1 MTCEHAEFDELWPVQ
16 VPRRLGLALLAG
28 SFAYMH
34 QCTRR
39 SPCTRNA
46 QRARGVDAA
55 RVPAPMSHG
64 LRWPALPPSWRILL
78 AAVAVIVL
86 VGAIVLVC
94 RPREGT
100 APALP
105 PRHRTR
111 RRRFLSAP
119 SSSRPLTIAAVMNTM
134 GGGAHDALAV
144 TAARNPRRVL
154 MTGFRTIK
162 AIRRWLTTPAT
173 ADFRRPGRFRL
184 MLVPAADCP
193 QRSFSLM
200 VRWQPLVRLATRC
213 DNRGCRCPSRSP
225 PTLPT

>member
-1 MTCEHAEFDELWPVQ
+1 MAYSVGRIEGGKIPQAEGRSYDVRELLGGDDRYEGGDYAVLYLS
-16 VPRRLGLALLAG
+16 PRD
-28 SFAYMH
+28 YH
-34 QCTRR
+34 
-39 SPCTRNA
+39 
-46 QRARGVDAA
+46 
-55 RVPAPMSHG
+55 
-64 LRWPALPPSWRILL
+64 
-78 AAVAVIVL
+78 IVH
-86 VGAIVLVC
+86 V
-94 RPREGT
+94 PREGT
-100 APALP
+100 APPLP
-105 PRHRTR
+105 AWHRTR

-119 SSSRPLTIAAVMNTM
+119 SSSRPLTIAAVMNTV